1 MEITIVRRPTK
12 DGATIGRLAV
22 DSGWSCYTLEDPVR
36 EISGQPV
43 QSWKIPGETAIPRGR
58 YQVVISM
65 SEHFGR
71 LMPLLLNVPGY
82 IGIRIHPGNKP
93 ADTEGCVL
101 VGLVALDSTTIARSR
116 EAFSTLYDHILGAI
130 NRGEKVWCTID

>member
-1 MEITIVRRPTK
+1 MEITITRRPSL
-12 DGATIGRLAV
+12 DSATIGRLCV
-22 DSGWSCYTLEDPVR
+22 DGGWSCYTLEDQVR
-36 EISGQPV
+36 ERDSV
-43 QSWKIPGETAIPRGR
+43 SVNAWKIPGETAIPRGR

-71 LMPLLLNVPGY
+71 LMPLLLNVPGF

-93 ADTEGCVL
+93 ADTEGCIL

-116 EAFSTLYDHILGAI
+116 EAFATLYDHILGAI
-130 NRGEKVWCTID
+130 NKGEKVWLTIE